1 MRALLYSLP
10 LALAL
15 CACAPKTEVPA
26 PMPESR
32 ETYVILPAN
41 FIIDLAAGA
50 KARLNPAFQEFIIY
64 PSLAEARE
72 ALEKTPENKEDWK
85 IYLLDGSFAEL
96 AEPAAK
102 GYRLALPARAIDWI
116 EPTN

>member
-1 MRALLYSLP
+1 MRALLSSLT

-15 CACAPKTEVPA
+15 LACAPKTEAPA
-26 PMPESR
+26 PIPESR

-64 PSLAEARE
+64 PSVAEASE
-72 ALEKTPENKEDWK
+72 ALERIPGNKDDWK
-85 IYLLDGSFAEL
+85 IYLLDGTFAEL
-96 AEPAAK
+96 AEPTAE